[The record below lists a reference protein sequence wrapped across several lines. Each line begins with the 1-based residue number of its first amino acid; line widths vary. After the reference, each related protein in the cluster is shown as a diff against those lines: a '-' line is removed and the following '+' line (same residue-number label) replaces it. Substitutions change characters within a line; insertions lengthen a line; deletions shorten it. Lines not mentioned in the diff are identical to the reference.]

1 MKKLEK
7 LTAFIMDSEACK
19 NIYGGQDD
27 KKKKKKKGAV
37 ASDKTDTA
45 KDDHFK
51 KKS

>member
-19 NIYGGQDD
+19 NIYGGQND

-37 ASDKTDTA
+37 SSDKTDTT
-45 KDDHFK
+45 KGDHFK
-51 KKS
+51 KS